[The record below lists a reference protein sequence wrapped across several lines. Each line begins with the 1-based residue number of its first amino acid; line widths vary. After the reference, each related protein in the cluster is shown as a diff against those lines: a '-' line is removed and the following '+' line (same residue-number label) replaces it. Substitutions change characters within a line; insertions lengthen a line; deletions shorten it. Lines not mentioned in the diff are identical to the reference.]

1 MTHGRHPRR
10 PRPVRAMAF
19 YAARNNA
26 TRLTDAERAETLAT
40 AQQCLDHLRTG
51 TATEDHHTVLHTHLQ
66 IAHGIEASGIVRG
79 LHAALLAADDAM
91 ASIRARALASGKWRA
106 PTLYAS
112 ELAALR
118 EALHWHDYQL
128 QQLSAGELH
137 AITKKLMAR
146 TLSTG
151 GAVERRSLAE
161 LGLCAGADA

>member
-10 PRPVRAMAF
+10 PRPVRAMPF

-26 TRLTDAERAETLAT
+26 TCLTAAERAEAIAT
-40 AQQCLDHLRTG
+40 AQQCLDRLRTG

-66 IAHGIEASGIVRG
+66 IAQGIEASGIVRG
-79 LHAALLAADDAM
+79 LQAALLAADNAM

-128 QQLSAGELH
+128 QQISAGELH
-137 AITKKLMAR
+137 GITKKLIAQ
-146 TLSTG
+146 TQSSG
-151 GAVERRSLAE
+151 GAFERRSLADM
-161 LGLCAGADA
+161 GLEQTI